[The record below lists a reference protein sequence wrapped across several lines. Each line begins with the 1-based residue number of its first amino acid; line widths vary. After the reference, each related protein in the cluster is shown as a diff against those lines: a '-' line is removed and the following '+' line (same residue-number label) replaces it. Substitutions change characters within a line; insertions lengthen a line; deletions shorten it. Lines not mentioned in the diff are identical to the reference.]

1 MLWAITFFCLRAV
14 TCEMTGDMSKFDMI
28 TFVHLEDCESVA
40 RRVPL
45 SAGVS
50 IGCVN
55 QKTSVADWIY
65 AGKEGK

>member
-1 MLWAITFFCLRAV
+1 
-14 TCEMTGDMSKFDMI
+14 MTGDMSKFDMI